1 MTKVFLDTNIFL
13 GLYRAEVDSLAVFTD
28 IEHLTPHLLLPDMV
42 YEEFVRNRDRILDS
56 FSRSILS
63 ADIDALPSSFLVTGT
78 AEHAALQQIGEEY
91 SRRIRTLGDRIAS
104 MVADPGTD
112 PVYGAFLNIYENPAV
127 ITLQRTEIHV
137 MRAHRRKLLGNPP
150 KSERKET
157 IGDEVIWEMLLELL
171 EDLDEDLILVTQDN
185 TYRNHITYLREEY
198 AERTGR
204 TLFVDDSISA
214 ALDRMGIEPSD
225 ALSAYEGEGGEQ

>member
-13 GLYRAEVDSLAVFTD
+13 GLYRAEVDSLAIFRD
-28 IEHLTPHLLLPDMV
+28 IEHLKPHLLLPDMV

-56 FSRSILS
+56 FSRSVLG
-63 ADIDALPSSFLVTGT
+63 ADIDALPSSFLVKGT
-78 AEHAALQQIGEEY
+78 AEYAALQQIGDEY

-104 MVADPGTD
+104 MVADPETD
-112 PVYGAFLNIYENPAV
+112 PVYAAFLNIFEDPAV
-127 ITLQRTEIHV
+127 ITPERTETHV

-171 EDLDEDLILVTQDN
+171 EGLDEDLVLVTQDN

-198 AERTGR
+198 AERTGKI
-204 TLFVDDSISA
+204 LFVENSISA
-214 ALDRMGIEPSD
+214 ALDRMGIEPSE

>member
-1 MTKVFLDTNIFL
+1 MTRVFLDTNIFL
-13 GLYRAEVDSLAVFTD
+13 GLYRAEVDFLAVFTD
-28 IEHLTPHLLLPDMV
+28 IERLKSRLLLPDLV

-56 FSRSILS
+56 FSRSITG

-78 AEHAALQQIGEEY
+78 PEFAALRQMGEEY
-91 SRRIRTLGDRIAS
+91 SRRIRALGERIAS

-112 PVYGAFLNIYENPAV
+112 PVYAAFQDIFEDPGV
-127 ITLQRTEIHV
+127 ITIERTEAHV

-171 EDLDEDLILVTQDN
+171 EGLDEDLILVTQDA

-198 AERTGR
+198 GMRTGK
-204 TLFVDDSISA
+204 TLFVVDSISA
-214 ALDRMGIEPSD
+214 ALARMGIEPSE
-225 ALSAYEGEGGEQ
+225 ALAAYEGERGGE